1 LSYIAYEFLFGHFYE
16 TGDWH
21 HCVVVAA
28 TGRHF
33 CCGSCLMDP
42 ITLALAG
49 MAAVQKTVSMIKE
62 ASATMDDV
70 RSLGPLLGRYFEQKH
85 EVTKAL
91 NQAKSKGGSNMGKAV
106 QIELD
111 LKAQRDF
118 EEQVKGLFFPNN
130 MDVWNSIMVRVAE
143 MDKQDKID
151 AQIARDR
158 ALRAKQERE
167 ELVEILIVTGGVIL
181 IFLLVGF
188 GAYLVMSVRSA

>member
-1 LSYIAYEFLFGHFYE
+1 
-16 TGDWH
+16 
-21 HCVVVAA
+21 
-28 TGRHF
+28 
-33 CCGSCLMDP
+33 MDP
-42 ITLALAG
+42 ITIALTA

-62 ASATMDDV
+62 ASSTIDDV

-91 NQAKSKGGSNMGKAV
+91 NQAKSQGGSNMGKAV

-111 LKAQRDF
+111 LKSQRDF

-151 AQIARDR
+151 QQLARDR
-158 ALRAKQERE
+158 ALRAKKAQE
-167 ELVEILIVTGGVIL
+167 ELVEILIVVFGVIL
-181 IFLLVGF
+181 IFVLVGI
-188 GAYLVMSVRSA
+188 GAYLVMIAKG

>member
-1 LSYIAYEFLFGHFYE
+1 
-16 TGDWH
+16 
-21 HCVVVAA
+21 
-28 TGRHF
+28 
-33 CCGSCLMDP
+33 MDP

-62 ASATMDDV
+62 ASSTIDDV

-91 NQAKSKGGSNMGKAV
+91 TQAKSAGGSNMGKAV

-130 MDVWNSIMVRVAE
+130 IDVWNAIMVRVAE
-143 MDKQDKID
+143 MDKQDKLD
-151 AQIARDR
+151 VQLARDR

-167 ELVEILIVTGGVIL
+167 ELVEILIVVVGVTL
-181 IFLLVGF
+181 IFALVGF
-188 GAYLVMSVRSA
+188 GAYLVMYARN

>member
-1 LSYIAYEFLFGHFYE
+1 
-16 TGDWH
+16 
-21 HCVVVAA
+21 
-28 TGRHF
+28 
-33 CCGSCLMDP
+33 MDP

-49 MAAVQKTVSMIKE
+49 MAAVQKTVAMIKE
-62 ASATMDDV
+62 VSSTVDDV
-70 RSLGPLLGRYFEQKH
+70 RSLGPLLGKYFEQKH

-91 NQAKSKGGSNMGKAV
+91 NQAKSNGGSNMGKAV

-151 AQIARDR
+151 MQLARDR

-167 ELVEILIVTGGVIL
+167 ELVEILIVVGGVVL

>member
-1 LSYIAYEFLFGHFYE
+1 
-16 TGDWH
+16 
-21 HCVVVAA
+21 
-28 TGRHF
+28 
-33 CCGSCLMDP
+33 MDP
-42 ITLALAG
+42 ITIALTA

-62 ASATMDDV
+62 ASSTIDDV

-91 NQAKSKGGSNMGKAV
+91 TQAKSQGGSNMGKAV

-111 LKAQRDF
+111 LKSQRDF

-151 AQIARDR
+151 QQLARDR
-158 ALRAKQERE
+158 ALRAKKAQE
-167 ELVEILIVTGGVIL
+167 ELIEILIVVFGVIL
-181 IFLLVGF
+181 IFVLVGI
-188 GAYLVMSVRSA
+188 GAYLVMIAKG

>member
-1 LSYIAYEFLFGHFYE
+1 
-16 TGDWH
+16 
-21 HCVVVAA
+21 
-28 TGRHF
+28 
-33 CCGSCLMDP
+33 MDP

-70 RSLGPLLGRYFEQKH
+70 RSLGPLLGKYFEQKH

-91 NQAKSKGGSNMGKAV
+91 NQAKSSGGSNMGKAI

-143 MDKQDKID
+143 MNKQDKID

-158 ALRAKQERE
+158 ALRAKKERE
-167 ELVEILIVTGGVIL
+167 EFVEILIVVSGVVL

>member
-1 LSYIAYEFLFGHFYE
+1 
-16 TGDWH
+16 
-21 HCVVVAA
+21 
-28 TGRHF
+28 
-33 CCGSCLMDP
+33 MDP
-42 ITLALAG
+42 ITIALTA

-62 ASATMDDV
+62 TSSTIDDV

-91 NQAKSKGGSNMGKAV
+91 TQVKSSGGSNMGKAV

-130 MDVWNSIMVRVAE
+130 MDVWSSIMARVAE
-143 MDKQDKID
+143 MNKQDKID
-151 AQIARDR
+151 AQLARDR

-167 ELVEILIVTGGVIL
+167 ELIEILIIIGGV
-181 IFLLVGF
+181 FLVFVLVGF
-188 GAYLVMSVRSA
+188 GAYIVMNMKG

>member
-1 LSYIAYEFLFGHFYE
+1 ME
-16 TGDWH
+16 
-21 HCVVVAA
+21 
-28 TGRHF
+28 
-33 CCGSCLMDP
+33 P
-42 ITLALAG
+42 ITMALTA
-49 MAAVQKTVSMIKE
+49 MAAVQKTVSMIKQ
-62 ASATMDDV
+62 ASKTADDV

-143 MDKQDKID
+143 MNKQDKLD
-151 AQIARDR
+151 AQVARDR
-158 ALRAKQERE
+158 ARRAQQDRE
-167 ELVEILIVTGGVIL
+167 ELVEILIVVGGVVL
-181 IFLLVGF
+181 IFVLVGF
-188 GAYLVMSVRSA
+188 GAYLVMYGMKR

>member
-1 LSYIAYEFLFGHFYE
+1 
-16 TGDWH
+16 
-21 HCVVVAA
+21 
-28 TGRHF
+28 
-33 CCGSCLMDP
+33 MDP
-42 ITLALAG
+42 ITIALTA

-62 ASATMDDV
+62 ASSTIDDV

-91 NQAKSKGGSNMGKAV
+91 NQAKSNGGSNMGKAV

-130 MDVWNSIMVRVAE
+130 MDVWNSIIVRVAE
-143 MDKQDKID
+143 MNKQDKID
-151 AQIARDR
+151 AQLARDR

-167 ELVEILIVTGGVIL
+167 ELVEICIIIGGV
-181 IFLLVGF
+181 FLVFVLVGF
-188 GAYLVMSVRSA
+188 GAYLVMIAKG

>member
-1 LSYIAYEFLFGHFYE
+1 ME
-16 TGDWH
+16 
-21 HCVVVAA
+21 
-28 TGRHF
+28 
-33 CCGSCLMDP
+33 P
-42 ITLALAG
+42 ITMALTA
-49 MAAVQKTVSMIKE
+49 MAAVQKTVSMIKQ
-62 ASATMDDV
+62 ASKTADDV

-85 EVTKAL
+85 EVSKAL
-91 NQAKSKGGSNMGKAV
+91 NTAKKKGGSNMGQAV

-158 ALRAKQERE
+158 ARRAKQDQE
-167 ELVEILIVTGGVIL
+167 EFIEIAIVVGGVIF

-188 GAYLVMSVRSA
+188 GAYFVMFELKK

>member
-1 LSYIAYEFLFGHFYE
+1 
-16 TGDWH
+16 
-21 HCVVVAA
+21 
-28 TGRHF
+28 
-33 CCGSCLMDP
+33 MDP

-49 MAAVQKTVSMIKE
+49 MAAVQKTVAMIKE
-62 ASATMDDV
+62 VSGTVDDV
-70 RSLGPLLGRYFEQKH
+70 RSLGPLLGKYFEQKH

-91 NQAKSKGGSNMGKAV
+91 DQAKSSGGSNMGKAI

-143 MDKQDKID
+143 MNKQDKID
-151 AQIARDR
+151 MQLARDR

-167 ELVEILIVTGGVIL
+167 ELVEILIVVGGLVL
-181 IFLLVGF
+181 IFLLIGF
-188 GAYLVMSVRSA
+188 GVYLVMDARSA

>member
-1 LSYIAYEFLFGHFYE
+1 
-16 TGDWH
+16 
-21 HCVVVAA
+21 
-28 TGRHF
+28 
-33 CCGSCLMDP
+33 MDP
-42 ITLALAG
+42 ITIALTA

-62 ASATMDDV
+62 ASSTIDDV

-91 NQAKSKGGSNMGKAV
+91 NQAKSQGGSNMGKAV

-111 LKAQRDF
+111 LKSQRDF

-143 MDKQDKID
+143 MNKQDKID
-151 AQIARDR
+151 AQLARDR

-167 ELVEILIVTGGVIL
+167 ELVEICIIIGGV
-181 IFLLVGF
+181 FLVFVLVGF
-188 GAYLVMSVRSA
+188 GAYLVMIAKG

>member
-1 LSYIAYEFLFGHFYE
+1 
-16 TGDWH
+16 
-21 HCVVVAA
+21 
-28 TGRHF
+28 
-33 CCGSCLMDP
+33 MDP
-42 ITLALAG
+42 ITIALTA

-62 ASATMDDV
+62 ASSTIDDV

-91 NQAKSKGGSNMGKAV
+91 NQAKSQGGSNMGKAV

-111 LKAQRDF
+111 LKSQRDF

-130 MDVWNSIMVRVAE
+130 MDVWNSIMVRVAQ

-151 AQIARDR
+151 QQLARDR

-167 ELVEILIVTGGVIL
+167 ELVEILIVVFGVTLVFI
-181 IFLLVGF
+181 LVGI
-188 GAYLVMSVRSA
+188 GAYLVMIAKG

>member
-1 LSYIAYEFLFGHFYE
+1 
-16 TGDWH
+16 
-21 HCVVVAA
+21 
-28 TGRHF
+28 
-33 CCGSCLMDP
+33 
-42 ITLALAG
+42 
-49 MAAVQKTVSMIKE
+49 
-62 ASATMDDV
+62 MDDV

-91 NQAKSKGGSNMGKAV
+91 NQAKSSGGSNMGKAV

-143 MDKQDKID
+143 MNKQDKID
-151 AQIARDR
+151 AQLARDR

-167 ELVEILIVTGGVIL
+167 ELVEICIIIGGV
-181 IFLLVGF
+181 FLVFVLVGF
-188 GAYLVMSVRSA
+188 GAYLVMIAKG

>member
-1 LSYIAYEFLFGHFYE
+1 
-16 TGDWH
+16 
-21 HCVVVAA
+21 
-28 TGRHF
+28 
-33 CCGSCLMDP
+33 MDP

>member
-1 LSYIAYEFLFGHFYE
+1 ME
-16 TGDWH
+16 
-21 HCVVVAA
+21 
-28 TGRHF
+28 
-33 CCGSCLMDP
+33 P
-42 ITLALAG
+42 ITLALTA
-49 MAAVQKTVSMIKE
+49 MAAVQKTVAMIKE
-62 ASATMDDV
+62 ASSTVDDV

-111 LKAQRDF
+111 LKSQRDF

-151 AQIARDR
+151 QQLARDR
-158 ALRAKQERE
+158 ALRAKKAQE
-167 ELVEILIVTGGVIL
+167 ELVEILIVVFGVIL
-181 IFLLVGF
+181 IFVLVGI
-188 GAYLVMSVRSA
+188 GAYLVMIAKG